1 MTQRP
6 MLSTVLSAVGIVL
19 SGADIFLDPHSDV
32 IMYLLLIVCI
42 AIMIVV
48 ALIMARDYNRIATNP
63 VPQFRKTGGNLNGKY

>member
-1 MTQRP
+1 
-6 MLSTVLSAVGIVL
+6 MLEEDISVL
-19 SGADIFLDPHSDV
+19 SGTAEDRVLRIDCACAELS
-32 IMYLLLIVCI
+32 YGI